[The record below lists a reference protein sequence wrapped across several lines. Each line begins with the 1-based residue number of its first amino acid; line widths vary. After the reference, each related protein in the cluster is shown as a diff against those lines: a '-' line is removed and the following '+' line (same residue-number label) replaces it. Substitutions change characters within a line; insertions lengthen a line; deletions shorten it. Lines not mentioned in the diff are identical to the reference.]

1 MRIKEVEKL
10 THLSSQTIRFYEEK
24 QLLNIGRDESGYR
37 DYTMDDVNILL
48 RIKLFRKCGLSIQ
61 EIVQIYNHEK
71 SIEDILY
78 RKISDYDKKNLELL
92 NEKELCLQVI
102 KANGNYQD
110 IYEYLEVLDSNEYDE
125 FVDEMIEYSH
135 VSLARQIFMTIPLL
149 GPILCTFMFLSMGQY
164 HRLTIG
170 VIVSI
175 IATVFITLSWSR
187 FLKNYRFEKEN
198 LLSGIKHFFGMFI
211 LLVIILMILFG
222 VYIIMTMIL
231 KQIYMNEGVYI
242 LNQSRIYSF
251 MYLLLG
257 VEVVIL
263 FMSFIARFLKHRD
276 YQNYNFV
283 LPFVKRHFI
292 FWILINVL
300 CCYVS
305 FFNVT
310 TVNSQSIIHYS
321 FFHPTGVV
329 YQLSDIEKVE
339 TGFYKK
345 GILFLHETGDF
356 YYNVT
361 MKDGQ
366 TISFEDCQ
374 TTKEFEEN
382 TYSELVA
389 LDQQIM
395 QYRPIK
401 ISSVENSEYT
411 MLDQVYID
419 RFISIIKNK

>member
-10 THLSSQTIRFYEEK
+10 TGLSSQTIRFYEEK
-24 QLLNIGRDESGYR
+24 QLLTIARNESGYR
-37 DYTMDDVNILL
+37 DYTMDDVDTLL
-48 RIKLFRKCGLSIQ
+48 KIKLFRKCGLSIQ

-78 RKISDYDKKNLELL
+78 QKISDYDKKNLELL

-102 KANGNYQD
+102 KANGDYQD

-170 VIVSI
+170 VIASI
-175 IATVFITLSWSR
+175 VATVFITLSWSR

-198 LLSGIKHFFGMFI
+198 LLSGIKHFFGMVI
-211 LLVIILMILFG
+211 LLIIILMILFG
-222 VYIIMTMIL
+222 VYIIMNMIL

-251 MYLLLG
+251 IYLLLAT
-257 VEVVIL
+257 EVVIL

-292 FWILINVL
+292 FWILINVI

-321 FFHPTGVV
+321 FFHPAGVT
-329 YQLSDIEKVE
+329 YQLSDV
-339 TGFYKK
+339 
-345 GILFLHETGDF
+345 
-356 YYNVT
+356 
-361 MKDGQ
+361 
-366 TISFEDCQ
+366 
-374 TTKEFEEN
+374 
-382 TYSELVA
+382 
-389 LDQQIM
+389 
-395 QYRPIK
+395 
-401 ISSVENSEYT
+401 
-411 MLDQVYID
+411 
-419 RFISIIKNK
+419 